1 MLRNKKGAIEMS
13 MTTIIVI
20 VLGVTMLILG
30 LAFVRNIFTKIGGIS
45 DETFDA
51 AQEQLGG
58 LEKVDKLLTI
68 NPSRFELKQGKH
80 KAVKIII
87 ANMGEDA
94 MNVKAVA
101 SVVGGDKNLE
111 CVFAETKSSNS
122 DPHPIKSGGQV
133 QLSLVAKDNE
143 GGLRQTICKVVVE
156 GAPAGED
163 NRGTMIIDVIA

>member
-20 VLGVTMLILG
+20 VLGVTLLILG

-45 DETFDA
+45 DETFNA

-58 LEKVDKLLTI
+58 LERVDRLLTI

-80 KAVKIII
+80 MVVKVIV
-87 ANMGEDA
+87 ANMGENA
-94 MNVKAVA
+94 MNVKGVS
-101 SVVGGDKNLE
+101 SVVGGDKDLE
-111 CVFAETKSSNS
+111 CIFAETKSSNS
-122 DPHPIKSGGQV
+122 DQHSIKSGGQV
-133 QLSLVAKDNE
+133 QLALVVKDNE
-143 GGLRQTICKVVVE
+143 GSLRQTICKVVVE

-163 NRGTMIIDVIA
+163 NIGTAIVDVVA